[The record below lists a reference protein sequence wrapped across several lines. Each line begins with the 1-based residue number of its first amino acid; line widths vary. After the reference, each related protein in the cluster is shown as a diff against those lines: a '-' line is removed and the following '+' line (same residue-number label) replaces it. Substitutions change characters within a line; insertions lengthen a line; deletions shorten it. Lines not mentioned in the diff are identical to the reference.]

1 MKILH
6 IVRKRGDAYPL
17 NIAKLQ
23 NKGGDEAKV
32 LLMQDA
38 VFSCAGD
45 GASYCCKEDA
55 EARGVGCGQQVD
67 YNQIVQMVFDADSV
81 VNW

>member
-6 IVRKRGDAYPL
+6 ILRKRGDTYPL
-17 NIAKLQ
+17 NIAAAQKKAGDDAKL
-23 NKGGDEAKV
+23 

-38 VFSCAGD
+38 VFSCTGD
-45 GASYCCKEDA
+45 ASSYCCKEDA
-55 EARGVGCGQQVD
+55 EARGISCGNQVD
-67 YNQIVQMVFDADSV
+67 YGQIVNMIFEADSV